1 MNFTNVKDLMDRLC
15 DWLIPGNAIVIYK
28 DNEKVFEYATGYSN
42 LEERIP
48 MTGKEHFN
56 IYSCSKVA
64 TVTAAMQLFEKGLFL
79 MTTPLYEFIPEFR
92 DMKYKDENGNIV
104 ECGDSPI
111 TMFNLFTMTTGL
123 LYGYPKSLE
132 LTKERCAGKVPTLE
146 FAKTIAKNEVLSF
159 KPGTRFQYSYSHD
172 ILAAVIEVISGMR
185 FSEYM
190 KKNIF
195 EPLGMTNTFYHLP
208 ENFSGIMA
216 KQYNYK
222 VTETDI
228 VKLQSTPINEQG
240 VLERADWGNSLVY
253 GSEYDSGGAGI
264 ITTMDEYVLLMN
276 ALCNDGVGKTGERI
290 ISKASIDLMRTP
302 HITQEQF
309 KYCVW
314 PNMKG
319 YAYGLGVRTMFDKT
333 IGSGS
338 LSNIGEFGW
347 GGAAGASVF
356 VDPAE
361 RLAVS
366 YAHHMLNPQEA
377 YYQPRLRNCIYSSL

>member
-1 MNFTNVKDLMDRLC
+1 MNFKNVKNLMDRLC
-15 DWLIPGNAIVIYK
+15 DWLIPGNVCVIYK
-28 DNEKVFEYATGYSN
+28 DGKKVFEYASGYSN
-42 LEERIP
+42 LEEKVK
-48 MTGKEHFN
+48 MQGNEHFN

-64 TVTAAMQLFEKGLFL
+64 TVTAAMQLFEKGHFL
-79 MTTPLYEFIPEFR
+79 MSTPIYDFIPEFR
-92 DMKYKDENGNIV
+92 GMKCLDENGNVV
-104 ECGDSPI
+104 ECKNPI
-111 TMFNLFTMTTGL
+111 TMFNLFTMTAGL
-123 LYGYPKSLE
+123 LYSYPKSLQI
-132 LTKERCAGKVPTLE
+132 TKDANGGNVPTVE

-159 KPGTRFQYSYSHD
+159 NPGTRFQYSYCHD
-172 ILAAVIEVISGMR
+172 ILAAVVEVISGMR

-190 KKNIF
+190 RRNIF
-195 EPLGMTNTFYHLP
+195 EPLEMYKTFYHLP
-208 ENFSGIMA
+208 ENFDGVMA

-228 VKLQSTPINEQG
+228 VKLQALAENERG
-240 VLERADWGNSLVY
+240 VLERADWGNVLVY

-264 ITTMDEYVLLMN
+264 ITTMDDYVLLMH
-276 ALCNDGVGKTGERI
+276 ALCNDGYGVNGERI
-290 ISKASIDLMRTP
+290 ISKASIELMRTP

-309 KYCVW
+309 KYCTW
-314 PNMKG
+314 PNMTG
-319 YAYGLGVRTMFDKT
+319 YAYGLGVRTMLDKT

-338 LSNIGEFGW
+338 LSNYGEFGW

-356 VDPAE
+356 VDPKE

>member
-1 MNFTNVKDLMDRLC
+1 MNFRNVKELMDRLC
-15 DWLIPGNAIVIYK
+15 NWIIPGNVIVIYK
-28 DNEKVFEYATGYSN
+28 DNKKVFEYCSGYSDLEAKKKMRMDN
-42 LEERIP
+42 L
-48 MTGKEHFN
+48 FN

-64 TVTAAMQLFEKGLFL
+64 TVTAAMQLFEKGYFL

-92 DMKYKDENGNIV
+92 SMKCLDENGNIV
-104 ECGDSPI
+104 DCKNPI
-111 TMFNLFTMTTGL
+111 TMFNLFTMTAGL
-123 LYGYPKSLE
+123 LYSYPNSLKITQE
-132 LTKERCAGKVPTLE
+132 NNGGKVPTIE

-159 KPGTRFQYSYSHD
+159 NPGTRFQYSYCHD
-172 ILAAVIEVISGMR
+172 VLAAVVEVISGQR
-185 FSEYM
+185 FSQYM

-195 EPLGMTNTFYHLP
+195 EPLGMYETYYHDLP
-208 ENFSGIMA
+208 EAAKQRMA
-216 KQYNYK
+216 SQYNYK
-222 VTETDI
+222 ITETDI
-228 VKLQSTPINEQG
+228 VKLQSMAIEETGELQ
-240 VLERADWGNSLVY
+240 RADWGNSLVY
-253 GSEYDSGGAGI
+253 GDEYDSGGAGI
-264 ITTMDEYVLLMN
+264 ITTMDDYVLLMN
-276 ALCNDGVGKTGERI
+276 ALANDGKGTTGERI
-290 ISKASIDLMRTP
+290 ISKASIELMRTP

-309 KYCVW
+309 KYCTW

-356 VDPAE
+356 VDPSE

-377 YYQPRLRNCIYSSL
+377 YYQPRLRNSIYSSL